1 MRKIRTGS
9 ARFKDVY
16 RAVCEY
22 RSKYPGKA
30 VIYSA
35 QKFPELGWASFMAGG
50 SCAAIPVT
58 DADFLKETANTMPE
72 QAEGAYLLKSD
83 KTVIIFLEKNNGNY
97 RYQLPEGRFLMYEID
112 AKTGEI
118 KQLQTISGDIKLTRA
133 GIYWLSK
140 K

>member
-1 MRKIRTGS
+1 
-9 ARFKDVY
+9 
-16 RAVCEY
+16 
-22 RSKYPGKA
+22 
-30 VIYSA
+30 
-35 QKFPELGWASFMAGG
+35 MAGG

-97 RYQLPEGRFLMYEID
+97 RYQLPEGRFLMHEID